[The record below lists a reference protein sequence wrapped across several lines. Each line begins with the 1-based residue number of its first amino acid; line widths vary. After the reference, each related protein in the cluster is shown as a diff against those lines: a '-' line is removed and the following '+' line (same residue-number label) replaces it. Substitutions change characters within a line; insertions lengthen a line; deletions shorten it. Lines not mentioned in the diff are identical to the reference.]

1 VQEMGNTRLPDINT
15 VLIAGT
21 VLREPEIMQTEDGR
35 LVGRFRI
42 HSVRKFRDNAGQFRE
57 NRCEV
62 DVVVQQRLAELCQ
75 RNLRAG
81 SPVLL
86 DGELLSQGN
95 PEEGNRGTL
104 EIRARRVQF
113 LERMLRPHTGE
124 AETSDKTMMVP
135 PETAD
140 LEEQAPTEFDF
151 GYRELEL

>member
-1 VQEMGNTRLPDINT
+1 MANNKLPDINT
-15 VLIAGT
+15 ILIAGT
-21 VLREPEIMQTEDGR
+21 LLTEPQISQSEDGR

-42 HSVRKFRDNAGQFRE
+42 HNVRKYRDNTGQWRE

-62 DVVVQQRLAELCQ
+62 DVIVYQRLAELCQ

-86 DGELLSQGN
+86 DGELLSR
-95 PEEGNRGTL
+95 ETEGEGGRSTL

-113 LERMLRPHTGE
+113 LERLLKSRA
-124 AETSDKTMMVP
+124 AETEEVSSEAAEAV
-135 PETAD
+135 E